1 MFDLYGTDRLAEWKR
16 FRDSLEN
23 SEEPLKDVAVFWG
36 RAPFVSRYL
45 NPQNPSSWPDP
56 WHLVL
61 DSKLDDLAIALCML
75 YTIKLTHRFI
85 DTQCE
90 IHMSMYPEDKHEKYI
105 VLVNKQYILNMD
117 WSNVVNVENLSDLKT
132 TLLWAK

>member
-23 SEEPLKDVAVFWG
+23 SKEPLKDVAVFWS

-105 VLVNKQYILNMD
+105 VLVDKQYILNMD